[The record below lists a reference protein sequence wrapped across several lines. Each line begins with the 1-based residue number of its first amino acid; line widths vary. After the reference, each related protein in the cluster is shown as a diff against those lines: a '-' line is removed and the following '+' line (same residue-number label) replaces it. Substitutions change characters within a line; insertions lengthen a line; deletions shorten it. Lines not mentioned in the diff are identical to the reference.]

1 MRLPSEPV
9 TLSVE
14 QIRELKD
21 KIADLQHDVNN
32 SVSLMLAA
40 VELIRA
46 RPEARESMMDSFSRQ
61 PKKILDTVTQFSRSL
76 ESTVGIKRSEA

>member
-9 TLSVE
+9 TLTVD
-14 QIRELKD
+14 QIRELKE

-40 VELIRA
+40 VELIRG

-61 PKKILDTVTQFSRSL
+61 PKKINDTVTQFSRSL
-76 ESTVGIKRSEA
+76 ETTLGIVRS

>member
-40 VELIRA
+40 VELIRG
-46 RPEARESMMDSFSRQ
+46 RPEKSESMMDSFSRQ
-61 PKKILDTVTQFSRSL
+61 PRKILEAVTQFSRSL
-76 ESTVGIKRSEA
+76 ESTIGITRH

>member
-9 TLSVE
+9 TLTVD
-14 QIRELKD
+14 QIRELKE

-40 VELIRA
+40 VELIRG

-61 PKKILDTVTQFSRSL
+61 PKKINDTVTQFSRSL
-76 ESTVGIKRSEA
+76 EATLGIVRS

>member
-9 TLSVE
+9 TLTVE

-40 VELIRA
+40 VELIRG
-46 RPEARESMMDSFSRQ
+46 RPESRETMLDSFSRQ
-61 PKKILDTVTQFSRSL
+61 PKKVLDTVTQFSRSL
-76 ESTVGIKRSEA
+76 EGALGITRP

>member
-9 TLSVE
+9 TLTVD
-14 QIRELKD
+14 QIRELKE

-40 VELIRA
+40 VELIRG

-61 PKKILDTVTQFSRSL
+61 PKKINDTVTQFSRSL
-76 ESTVGIKRSEA
+76 ETTLGIIRS

>member
-1 MRLPSEPV
+1 MRLPTEPV

-14 QIRELKD
+14 QVRELKD

-40 VELIRA
+40 VELIRV
-46 RPEARESMMDSFSRQ
+46 RPESRESMMDSFARH
-61 PKKILDTVTQFSRSL
+61 PKKIIETVTQFTRSL
-76 ESTVGIKRSEA
+76 EGSLGITRS